1 NCGIILRV
9 NLAKTLT
16 DVVMPEFNS
25 SSQISQDNFS
35 VREGGVSSAREY
47 SRIVE
52 TFSRVLEYKE
62 KFRMSIEGQ
71 LASIGKQVKENIEN
85 LETLMRNIDIYVQ
98 NIDKI
103 SNNLAQLQ
111 TEENSIK
118 IRYEELLSGSTELD
132 SIGGDKNNDDLDSA
146 GSREYLIQRRRN
158 YLETLDKSF
167 ERLDG
172 ELFSIEKL
180 RSELTRVRREI
191 LVKRDGARKKIN
203 ILEENGV
210 RLLEDVKRVE
220 MELESSINEEGLLI
234 NEFKRLVNGAERT
247 LEISDEIDHILF
259 TYLTAA
265 ESKDIASKNQVP
277 AAD

>member
-1 NCGIILRV
+1 
-9 NLAKTLT
+9 
-16 DVVMPEFNS
+16 MPEFNS

-47 SRIVE
+47 SRVVE

-85 LETLMRNIDIYVQ
+85 LETLMRNINIYVQ

-111 TEENSIK
+111 IEENSIK

-132 SIGGDKNNDDLDSA
+132 SIVGDKNNDDLDSA
-146 GSREYLIQRRRN
+146 GSREHLIQRRQN
-158 YLETLDKSF
+158 YLENLDKSF
-167 ERLDG
+167 KRLDG

-220 MELESSINEEGLLI
+220 MELESSINEEELLI
-234 NEFKRLVNGAERT
+234 TEFKRLVNDAERT

>member
-1 NCGIILRV
+1 
-9 NLAKTLT
+9 
-16 DVVMPEFNS
+16 MPEFNS

-35 VREGGVSSAREY
+35 VREDGVSSAREY

-111 TEENSIK
+111 TEEYSIK
-118 IRYEELLSGSTELD
+118 IRYEELLNGSTELD
-132 SIGGDKNNDDLDSA
+132 SIVGDKNNDDLDSA
-146 GSREYLIQRRRN
+146 GFREHLIQRRQN
-158 YLETLDKSF
+158 YLQNLGKSF
-167 ERLDG
+167 KRLDG

-220 MELESSINEEGLLI
+220 MELESSINEEELLI
-234 NEFKRLVNGAERT
+234 TEFKRLVNGAERT

>member
-1 NCGIILRV
+1 
-9 NLAKTLT
+9 
-16 DVVMPEFNS
+16 MPEFNS

-146 GSREYLIQRRRN
+146 GSREYLIQRRR
-158 YLETLDKSF
+158 Y
-167 ERLDG
+167 
-172 ELFSIEKL
+172 
-180 RSELTRVRREI
+180 
-191 LVKRDGARKKIN
+191 
-203 ILEENGV
+203 
-210 RLLEDVKRVE
+210 
-220 MELESSINEEGLLI
+220 
-234 NEFKRLVNGAERT
+234 
-247 LEISDEIDHILF
+247 
-259 TYLTAA
+259 
-265 ESKDIASKNQVP
+265 
-277 AAD
+277 

>member
-1 NCGIILRV
+1 
-9 NLAKTLT
+9 
-16 DVVMPEFNS
+16 MPEFNS

-47 SRIVE
+47 SRVVE

-85 LETLMRNIDIYVQ
+85 LETLMRNINIYVQ

-132 SIGGDKNNDDLDSA
+132 SIVGDKNNDDLDSA
-146 GSREYLIQRRRN
+146 GSREHLIQRRQN
-158 YLETLDKSF
+158 YLENLDKSF
-167 ERLDG
+167 KRLDG

-220 MELESSINEEGLLI
+220 MELESSINEEELLI
-234 NEFKRLVNGAERT
+234 TEFKRLVNGAERT

>member
-1 NCGIILRV
+1 
-9 NLAKTLT
+9 
-16 DVVMPEFNS
+16 MPDSNK
-25 SSQISQDNFS
+25 SSQITQDNLS
-35 VREGGVSSAREY
+35 IRERGIYSAREY

-52 TFSRVLEYKE
+52 TFNRVLEYKE
-62 KFRMSIEGQ
+62 RFRLSIEGK
-71 LASIGKQVKENIEN
+71 LGSIGNQVKENIEN

-103 SNNLAQLQ
+103 SNNLGQLQ

-118 IRYEELLSGSTELD
+118 ARYEELLNGSMSLD
-132 SIGGDKNNDDLDSA
+132 PILANSDDGNDDLDSA

-158 YLETLDKSF
+158 FLENLDKSF
-167 ERLDG
+167 KHLDG

-180 RSELTRVRREI
+180 RSELTRARGEI
-191 LVKRDGARKKIN
+191 LVKKDDAQKKIN
-203 ILEENGV
+203 FLEENGV
-210 RLLEDVKRVE
+210 RLLDDVKRVE
-220 MELESSINEEGLLI
+220 MELESSRNEEKLLI
-234 NEFKRLVNGAERT
+234 NEFKRLVNGAEKT

-265 ESKDIASKNQVP
+265 ESRDIPSKNQVS

>member
-1 NCGIILRV
+1 MLRV
-9 NLAKTLT
+9 NFAKTLT

-47 SRIVE
+47 SRVVE

-71 LASIGKQVKENIEN
+71 LASLGKQVKENIEN

-118 IRYEELLSGSTELD
+118 IRYEELLSGSTELE
-132 SIGGDKNNDDLDSA
+132 SIGRDKNNDDLDSA
-146 GSREYLIQRRRN
+146 GSWEYLIQRRRN
-158 YLETLDKSF
+158 YLENLDKSF
-167 ERLDG
+167 KRLDG

-180 RSELTRVRREI
+180 RSEITRARGEI
-191 LVKRDGARKKIN
+191 LVKKDDAQKKIN
-203 ILEENGV
+203 FLEENGV

-220 MELESSINEEGLLI
+220 MELESSINEEELLI

>member
-1 NCGIILRV
+1 
-9 NLAKTLT
+9 
-16 DVVMPEFNS
+16 MPEFNS

-47 SRIVE
+47 SRVVE

-85 LETLMRNIDIYVQ
+85 LETLMRNINIYVQ

-111 TEENSIK
+111 IEENSIK

-132 SIGGDKNNDDLDSA
+132 SIVGDKNNDDLDSA
-146 GSREYLIQRRRN
+146 GSREHLIQRRQN
-158 YLETLDKSF
+158 YLENLDKSF
-167 ERLDG
+167 KRLDG

-220 MELESSINEEGLLI
+220 MELESSINEEELLI
-234 NEFKRLVNGAERT
+234 TEFKRLVNGAERT

>member
-1 NCGIILRV
+1 
-9 NLAKTLT
+9 
-16 DVVMPEFNS
+16 MPEFNS

-71 LASIGKQVKENIEN
+71 LASLGKQVKENIEN
-85 LETLMRNIDIYVQ
+85 LETLMRNIDIYAQ

-118 IRYEELLSGSTELD
+118 IRYEELLGGSTELD
-132 SIGGDKNNDDLDSA
+132 SIVGDKNNDALDSA
-146 GSREYLIQRRRN
+146 GSREHLIQRRQN

-167 ERLDG
+167 KRLDG

-220 MELESSINEEGLLI
+220 MELESSINEEELLI
-234 NEFKRLVNGAERT
+234 TEFKRLVNGAERT

>member
-1 NCGIILRV
+1 
-9 NLAKTLT
+9 
-16 DVVMPEFNS
+16 MPEFNS

-47 SRIVE
+47 SRVVE

-71 LASIGKQVKENIEN
+71 LASLGKQVKENIEN

-118 IRYEELLSGSTELD
+118 IRYEELLNGSTELD
-132 SIGGDKNNDDLDSA
+132 PIVGDKNNDDLDSA

-234 NEFKRLVNGAERT
+234 NEFIRLVNGAERT

>member
-1 NCGIILRV
+1 M
-9 NLAKTLT
+9 T
-16 DVVMPEFNS
+16 EFNS
-25 SSQISQDNFS
+25 SSQVSQDNLS
-35 VREGGVSSAREY
+35 IRERGVSSAREY

-52 TFSRVLEYKE
+52 TFNRVLEYKE

-71 LASIGKQVKENIEN
+71 LASIGNQVKENIEN
-85 LETLMRNIDIYVQ
+85 LETLMRNIDIYVE
-98 NIDKI
+98 NIDTI

-118 IRYEELLSGSTELD
+118 VRYEELLNGSTELD
-132 SIGGDKNNDDLDSA
+132 SVDGDKNDDLDSA

-158 YLETLDKSF
+158 YLENLDKSF
-167 ERLDG
+167 KRLDG

-180 RSELTRVRREI
+180 RSEITRARGEI
-191 LVKRDGARKKIN
+191 LVKKDDAQKKIS
-203 ILEENGV
+203 ILEENGA

-220 MELESSINEEGLLI
+220 MELESSINEERLLI
-234 NEFKRLVNGAERT
+234 NEFKRLVSGAERT

-265 ESKDIASKNQVP
+265 ESKDIAAKNPVP
-277 AAD
+277 AVDHH

>member
-1 NCGIILRV
+1 
-9 NLAKTLT
+9 
-16 DVVMPEFNS
+16 MPEFNS

-47 SRIVE
+47 SRVVE

-71 LASIGKQVKENIEN
+71 LASLGKQVKENIEN

-146 GSREYLIQRRRN
+146 GSREHLIQRRQN
-158 YLETLDKSF
+158 YLENLDKSF
-167 ERLDG
+167 KRLDG

-220 MELESSINEEGLLI
+220 MELESSINEEELLI
-234 NEFKRLVNGAERT
+234 TEFKRLVNGAERT

>member
-1 NCGIILRV
+1 
-9 NLAKTLT
+9 
-16 DVVMPEFNS
+16 MPEFNS

-35 VREGGVSSAREY
+35 VREDGVSSAREY
-47 SRIVE
+47 SRIIE

-132 SIGGDKNNDDLDSA
+132 SIVGDKNNDDLDSA
-146 GSREYLIQRRRN
+146 GSREHLIQRRQN
-158 YLETLDKSF
+158 YLENLGKSF
-167 ERLDG
+167 KRLDG

-265 ESKDIASKNQVP
+265 ESKDISSKNQVP
-277 AAD
+277 AVDH

>member
-1 NCGIILRV
+1 
-9 NLAKTLT
+9 
-16 DVVMPEFNS
+16 MPEFNS
-25 SSQISQDNFS
+25 SSQISQDNVS
-35 VREGGVSSAREY
+35 IRERGVSSAREY

-167 ERLDG
+167 ERMDG

-180 RSELTRVRREI
+180 RSELTSARREI

-220 MELESSINEEGLLI
+220 MELESSINEEELLI
-234 NEFKRLVNGAERT
+234 TEFKRLVNGAERT